1 VYYDLLTE
9 RTDKAVKD
17 VAIIR
22 LEQLYPFPQ
31 VDLGKVLAKYEHI
44 TDIVWVQ
51 EEPENQG
58 AWWMIQH
65 QLRKVLH
72 KDQSLSYVGRKAAA
86 APAVGYPSLFHAQ
99 QAELVNDALKLNLK

>member
-1 VYYDLLTE
+1 VPLHHLE
-9 RTDKAVKD
+9 AVVSQYKNQKK
-17 VAIIR
+17 
-22 LEQLYPFPQ
+22 L
-31 VDLGKVLAKYEHI
+31 
-44 TDIVWVQ
+44 VWVQ